1 MSQEKENFIL
11 LVDDDPGICE
21 TLHDIMEAR
30 DFMMDSVPSG
40 EDAVRLI
47 EKSPDKYAAVIL
59 DLVLPDIDGMTLAE
73 RILKTSPLAQIIVV
87 TAHASVD
94 SAINGLRSKFV
105 DYLQKPVDNDHL
117 IATIQRAIEHRERL
131 IAEKAVRNAANQWRT
146 TFDTIPD
153 MIMIIDRDFTV
164 RRVNK
169 ALCRFTG
176 LDFEQ
181 IIGEPCYKILDEQ
194 EEPPLSCP
202 HLMRS
207 PPGSSILEFSHVL
220 KGRDFLVSCASFQ
233 SSDGGPEGW
242 VQVMRDVTENKR
254 IENQLVQS
262 EKLTSIGQLAAGV
275 AHEINNPLSFVMTNT
290 SQLSK
295 YVTSMKKMIDWLRE
309 QVREH
314 GDDKTVSELRKLEEE
329 LAISYIDE
337 DLEDLLSESLEGMVR
352 IRNIVAD
359 LRKFSH
365 MGEDETEFVDLNEV
379 VKSAINMARSEVRLY
394 GKLET
399 DLGSV
404 CGFWGNWGRLAQTL
418 LNIIIN
424 AAHSLPEDNQNNH
437 IKVMTGQED
446 EWVYVSI
453 SDTGEGI
460 SAEGLEKIFDPF
472 YTTKKAGEGSG
483 LGLSICKDVL
493 RRHGGDIKV
502 ESEQGKGSTFTLWIP
517 LETGLEPVKVKEAEE
532 EQKAMSDS
540 VTLLVVD
547 DEKSVLSSF
556 KRLLGLEYRVEL
568 AQTVEEA
575 RRTISADPHGIDLV
589 LCDLIMPGE
598 NGKDLYLEVKEKWPE
613 LEPRFLFFTGGAY
626 DPALKEFAAQMEH
639 RTLQKPLKGDELT
652 DLIKEKLE
660 EFNK

>member
-1 MSQEKENFIL
+1 MDHENKNFLL

-30 DFMMDSVPSG
+30 DFRMDSVPSG
-40 EDAVRLI
+40 EDAIRLI

-59 DLVLPDIDGMTLAE
+59 DLVLPDIDGMALAE
-73 RILKTSPLAQIIVV
+73 RVLRTSPLLQIIVV

-94 SAINGLRSKFV
+94 SAINGLRSKFI
-105 DYLQKPVDNDHL
+105 DYLQKPVDNDRL
-117 IATIQRAIEHRERL
+117 IATIQRALEHRERL
-131 IAEKAVRNAANQWRT
+131 IAEEAVKKAADQWRA
-146 TFDTIPD
+146 TFDSIPD
-153 MIMIIDRDFTV
+153 MIMIIDRDFII

-176 LDFEQ
+176 LDFDQ
-181 IIGEPCYKILDEQ
+181 VIGGPCYKILDGQ
-194 EEPPLSCP
+194 DGPPLSCP
-202 HLMRS
+202 HLMNIPS
-207 PPGSSILEFSHVL
+207 DPTTTEFSHTL
-220 KGRDFLVSCASFQ
+220 EGRDFLVSCTPFQ
-233 SSDGGPEGW
+233 SSEGHSEGW
-242 VQVMRDVTENKR
+242 VHVMRDVTEKKR
-254 IENQLVQS
+254 METQLVQS

-290 SQLSK
+290 GQLSK
-295 YVTSMKKMIDWLRE
+295 YISSMKKMIDRLRE
-309 QVREH
+309 QVRER
-314 GDDKTVSELRKLEEE
+314 GGEDTVAELRKLEEE

-399 DLGSV
+399 ELDSV

-424 AAHSLPEDNQNNH
+424 AAHSLPEDGKDNL
-437 IKVMTGQED
+437 IRVKTGQEG

-453 SDTGEGI
+453 SDTGKGI
-460 SAEGLEKIFDPF
+460 SSELMERIFDPF

-483 LGLSICKDVL
+483 LGLSICRDVL
-493 RRHGGDIKV
+493 RRHGGDVKV
-502 ESEQGKGSTFTLWIP
+502 ESERGKGSTFTLWIP
-517 LETGLEPVKVKEAEE
+517 LETGLEPVKDKKVEEGRKTMSSSVK
-532 EQKAMSDS
+532 
-540 VTLLVVD
+540 LLVVD
-547 DEKSVLSSF
+547 DEQSVLKSF

-568 AQTVEEA
+568 AQTVEAA
-575 RRTISADPHGIDLV
+575 RKIISAEPDEINLV
-589 LCDLIMPGE
+589 ICDLIMPDE

-626 DPALKEFAAQMEH
+626 DPSLKEFAAQMEH